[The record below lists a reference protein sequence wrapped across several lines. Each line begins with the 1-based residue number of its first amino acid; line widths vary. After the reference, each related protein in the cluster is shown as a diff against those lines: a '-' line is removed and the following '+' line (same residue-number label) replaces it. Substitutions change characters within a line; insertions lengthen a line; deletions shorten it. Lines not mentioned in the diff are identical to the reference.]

1 MNLESKIMEDIKSA
15 MKAKDKEK
23 LEALRAVKSAILL
36 AKTEKGSQEM
46 DEKAEITLLQ
56 KLVKQRKDSAEIFK
70 QQNRQDLYNK
80 EISEAEIISIYLP
93 KQLSDEELAEA
104 IEIII
109 KSIGA
114 SSMAEMGKVMG
125 IAGKELSGKADGKRI
140 AELVKKSLMS

>member
-23 LEALRAVKSAILL
+23 LEALRAVKSALLL

-80 EISEAEIISIYLP
+80 EISETEIIGIYLP

-109 KSIGA
+109 KSTGA

>member
-23 LEALRAVKSAILL
+23 LEALRAVKSALLL
-36 AKTEKGSQEM
+36 AKTERSSQEM
-46 DEKAEITLLQ
+46 DEKSEITLLQ

-70 QQNRQDLYNK
+70 QQNRQDLYTK

-109 KSIGA
+109 KSTGA

>member
-1 MNLESKIMEDIKSA
+1 MEDIKSA

-23 LEALRAVKSAILL
+23 LEALRAVKSALLL

-70 QQNRQDLYNK
+70 QQNRPDLYSK

-93 KQLSDEELAEA
+93 KQLSDEELKEA

-109 KSIGA
+109 KSTGA

>member
-1 MNLESKIMEDIKSA
+1 MEDIKSA

-23 LEALRAVKSAILL
+23 LEALRAVKSALL
-36 AKTEKGSQEM
+36 IAKTEKGSQEM

-70 QQNRQDLYNK
+70 QQNRPDLYSK

-93 KQLSDEELAEA
+93 KQLSDEELKEA

-109 KSIGA
+109 KSTGA
-114 SSMAEMGKVMG
+114 STMAEMGKVMG

>member
-23 LEALRAVKSAILL
+23 LEALRAVKSALLL

-70 QQNRQDLYNK
+70 QQNRPDLYSK

-93 KQLSDEELAEA
+93 KQLSDEELKEA

-109 KSIGA
+109 KSTGA

>member
-23 LEALRAVKSAILL
+23 LEALRAVKSALL
-36 AKTEKGSQEM
+36 IAKTEKGSQEM

-70 QQNRQDLYNK
+70 QQNRPDLYSK
-80 EISEAEIISIYLP
+80 EISEAEIISIFLP
-93 KQLSDEELAEA
+93 KQLSDEELKEA

-109 KSIGA
+109 KSTGA
-114 SSMAEMGKVMG
+114 STMAEMGKVMG

>member
-1 MNLESKIMEDIKSA
+1 MEDIKSA

-23 LEALRAVKSAILL
+23 LEALRAVKSALLL

-70 QQNRQDLYNK
+70 QQNRPDLYSK

-93 KQLSDEELAEA
+93 KQLSDEELKEA

-109 KSIGA
+109 KNTDA